1 MSVDGVVKVTTTNPA
16 SNAEGFAVRQVGID
30 SAQAA
35 ADGIANPTTIQIM
48 AHGLS
53 WNGTTWDRARGN
65 LDVAALAYLTRTAA
79 SSSSD
84 IISYNHRG
92 VHIYLNFLSV
102 ENADVMLSVQGKDV
116 NTSAYYGI
124 FTAASVSVAGSYIYK
139 IYPGISAGPA
149 SINDLLPRTFRV
161 TVAHAG
167 TSPTCAYAVGVSLIK

>member
-1 MSVDGVVKVTTTNPA
+1 MGISTKGYPVVPSDSG
-16 SNAEGFAVRQVGID
+16 SNN
-30 SAQAA
+30 AA
-35 ADGIANPTTIQIM
+35 TQTLAL
-48 AHGLS
+48 GLQ

-65 LDVAALAYLTRTAA
+65 VDVSALSYSTRTAA

-116 NTSAYYGI
+116 NTNAYYGI

-149 SINDLLPRTFRV
+149 SVNDLLPRTFRV